1 MADDNVHPQ
10 NTVQLQDA
18 LQAANKQFDVMYYHG
33 RNHRISGGNTDL
45 HLHTLMTNFFLQN
58 L

>member
-1 MADDNVHPQ
+1 MVDDNVHPQ
-10 NTVQLQDA
+10 NTVQLQEA

-33 RNHRISGGNTDL
+33 RNHAISGGNTQL
-45 HLHTLMTNFFLQN
+45 HLHTLMTNYFLKN